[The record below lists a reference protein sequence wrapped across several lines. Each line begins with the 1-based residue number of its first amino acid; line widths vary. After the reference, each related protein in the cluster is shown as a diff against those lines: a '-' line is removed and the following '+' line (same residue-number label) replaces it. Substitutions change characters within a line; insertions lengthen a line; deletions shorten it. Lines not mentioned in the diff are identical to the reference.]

1 MNVAVLIGTAL
12 IAASLVTPQP
22 FIEDISGVDEKISY
36 GVLTSLDH
44 SLPRD
49 MPYHNQGDPRWGN
62 VSYAGGILTS
72 KGCGLCCASMSLSYW
87 TRDEV
92 TPDKLVAQLGDSCTT
107 GGLNDMRK
115 FRDAF
120 GIYGI
125 VGSDPYYDIGQAIA
139 DARSGKTVWCSV
151 RGRLG
156 GQTYGGHIVLLW
168 SPDGERLMLQDPGLR
183 DNTREWSEEE
193 LCNVPGWKYFYSIW
207 KDGSL

>member
-49 MPYHNQGDPRWGN
+49 MPDHNQGDPRWGN
-62 VSYAGGILTS
+62 VSYAGGIVTS
-72 KGCGLCCASMSLSYW
+72 KGCGLCCASMSSSYW

-107 GGLNDMRK
+107 RQAINDVPPLSSGTLS
-115 FRDAF
+115 ACT
-120 GIYGI
+120 GI

-151 RGRLG
+151 RGRLVAKHTAVILSCFG
-156 GQTYGGHIVLLW
+156 LQM
-168 SPDGERLMLQDPGLR
+168 GERLVLQDHGNLGIARANGLKK
-183 DNTREWSEEE
+183 NFAT
-193 LCNVPGWKYFYSIW
+193 FQA
-207 KDGSL
+207 GST